1 MNMYV
6 DSFDDDELEVV
17 LDDSEGIE
25 VVLDSTAITWS
36 EINGDITKNKSVVEF
51 LNNLPMLPD
60 IPVEGQHRLKAV
72 EGEALWEEDNLAT
85 RDELSLAKEELQA
98 DIDTKQDK
106 GDYAL
111 KSELPDVT
119 PYATNEALTTAKEEL
134 QADIDTKQDKG
145 NYALKSEIPSIT
157 HLATKTEVE
166 SADRALTEAITK
178 LDADKQAKGDYAV
191 KSELTPLA
199 TKVELNNTSQ
209 ALQNNIDGKQD
220 KGDYALKSQIPDVSG
235 YATKTQLTEGLNN
248 KQDKGDYITKT
259 LYDQTNEAFQNAL
272 NGKQATGDY
281 VTKTDYATDSVAGVI
296 KVRNVFGCQVA
307 DGAIVPSEIP
317 LSTYL
322 TKGSNL
328 WVGKGTLE
336 NIKDDYVKRGITEN
350 ATVLTEDE
358 QAKAHTWLNVASKT
372 DTDKL
377 ATKEELTSGLAGKQ
391 ETGDYALKSEIPSLA
406 DYVKNT
412 DYATASKGGVVKQSS
427 TYGSGIANGFL
438 YAAPKTLEGYTSASD
453 NIFIGKGTLENIK
466 DDYVKRGLTDN
477 QVELTEEELAKIK
490 AYLKFADN
498 TDILTAIAS
507 IPQFKFSIVS
517 NLPETGEKMTLYL
530 VPKTGADNDVHNE
543 YVWIE
548 EESKY
553 EYIGTTAVDL
563 TDYVKKTDYATSTK
577 AGLVRPNV
585 GYGMYMSGEYP
596 YAATKSL
603 ADYNSASAGL
613 FVGKATLDNVLTQYA
628 KTVSLTQA
636 EYDAL
641 ETKDAN
647 TLYLIE
653 EE

>member
-6 DSFDDDELEVV
+6 DSFDDDELEIV

-60 IPVEGQHRLKAV
+60 IPVEGEHRLKAV
-72 EGEALWEEDNLAT
+72 DGEALWEENNLAT

-98 DIDTKQDK
+98 DIDTKQVK

-134 QADIDTKQDKG
+134 QADIDTKQVKG

-166 SADRALTEAITK
+166 SADKTLTEAVAK
-178 LDADKQAKGDYAV
+178 LDADKQNKGDYAV

-199 TKVELNNTSQ
+199 TKVELNTTSQ
-209 ALQNNIDGKQD
+209 ALQKNIDGKQD

-281 VTKTDYATDSVAGVI
+281 VTNTELENK
-296 KVRNVFGCQVA
+296 K
-307 DGAIVPSEIP
+307 
-317 LSTYL
+317 YL
-322 TKGSNL
+322 TSFTEEDPVYLADKPNL
-328 WVGKGTLE
+328 ALKSELP
-336 NIKDDYVKRGITEN
+336 D
-350 ATVLTEDE
+350 LTPY
-358 QAKAHTWLNVASKT
+358 
-372 DTDKL
+372 
-377 ATKEELTSGLAGKQ
+377 ATKEELNSGLSGKQ

-427 TYGSGIANGFL
+427 TYGSGITNGFL

-466 DDYVKRGLTDN
+466 DDYIKRGLTDN
-477 QVELTEEELAKIK
+477 QVELTEDELAKVK

-498 TDILTAIAS
+498 ADILTAIAS

-543 YVWIE
+543 YIWIE

-553 EYIGTTAVDL
+553 EYVGTTAVDL
-563 TDYVKKTDYATSTK
+563 TDYVKNTDYAGDN
-577 AGLVRPNV
+577 AGVIKRSNAYGTTLYSGYLVA
-585 GYGMYMSGEYP
+585 GES
-596 YAATKSL
+596 SL
-603 ADYNSASAGL
+603 EQYTTRQNSY
-613 FVGKATLDNVLTQYA
+613 FIGKGTLENVLTQYA
-628 KTVSLTQA
+628 KTVSITQA
-636 EYDAL
+636 DYDAL

>member
-60 IPVEGQHRLKAV
+60 IPVEGEHRLKAV

-85 RDELSLAKEELQA
+85 RDELSLTKEELQA
-98 DIDTKQDK
+98 GIDTKQAK

-119 PYATNEALTTAKEEL
+119 PYATNEALATAKEEL

-166 SADRALTEAITK
+166 SADKTLTEAVAK
-178 LDADKQAKGDYAV
+178 LDADKQDKGDYAV

-199 TKVELNNTSQ
+199 TKVELNTTSQ
-209 ALQNNIDGKQD
+209 ALQKNIDGKQD

-272 NGKQATGDY
+272 NGKQNTGDY
-281 VTKTDYATDSVAGVI
+281 VTNTELENK
-296 KVRNVFGCQVA
+296 K
-307 DGAIVPSEIP
+307 
-317 LSTYL
+317 YL
-322 TKGSNL
+322 TSFTEKDPVYLADKPNL
-328 WVGKGTLE
+328 ALKSELP
-336 NIKDDYVKRGITEN
+336 D
-350 ATVLTEDE
+350 LTPY
-358 QAKAHTWLNVASKT
+358 
-372 DTDKL
+372 

-391 ETGDYALKSEIPSLA
+391 ETGDYALKSEIPSLT

-412 DYATASKGGVVKQSS
+412 DYATTSKGGVVKQSS
-427 TYGSGIANGFL
+427 TYGSGITNGFL

-477 QVELTEEELAKIK
+477 QIELTEEELAKIK

-603 ADYNSASAGL
+603 ADYNTASAGL

>member
-6 DSFDDDELEVV
+6 DSFDDDEFELVLEA
-17 LDDSEGIE
+17 SEGIE
-25 VVLDSTAITWS
+25 VVLDGTAVTWS

-60 IPVEGQHRLKAV
+60 IPVEGEHRLKAV

-85 RDELSLAKEELQA
+85 KDELALAKEELQL
-98 DIDTKQDK
+98 DIDTKQVK

-119 PYATNEALTTAKEEL
+119 PYATNETLNKTKEEL
-134 QADIDTKQDKG
+134 QSAIDTKQAKG

-166 SADRALTEAITK
+166 SADKTLTEAIAN
-178 LDADKQAKGDYAV
+178 LNADKQDKGDYAV

-199 TKVELNNTSQ
+199 TKVELNTTSQ
-209 ALQNNIDGKQD
+209 ALQKNIDGKQD

-272 NGKQATGDY
+272 NGKQNTGDY
-281 VTKTDYATDSVAGVI
+281 VTNTELENKKYLTSFTEKDPVYLADKPNLALKSELPDLTPYAT
-296 KVRNVFGCQVA
+296 KV
-307 DGAIVPSEIP
+307 E
-317 LSTYL
+317 
-322 TKGSNL
+322 
-328 WVGKGTLE
+328 
-336 NIKDDYVKRGITEN
+336 
-350 ATVLTEDE
+350 
-358 QAKAHTWLNVASKT
+358 LN
-372 DTDKL
+372 
-377 ATKEELTSGLAGKQ
+377 SGLAGKQ
-391 ETGDYALKSEIPSLA
+391 ETGDYALKSEIPSLT
-406 DYVKNT
+406 DYVKKT
-412 DYATASKGGVVKQSS
+412 DYANATTGGVVKQSS
-427 TYGSGIANGFL
+427 TYGSGITNGFL
-438 YAAPKTLEGYTSASD
+438 YATPKTLEGYTSASD

-466 DDYVKRGLTDN
+466 DDYIKRGLTDN
-477 QVELTEEELAKIK
+477 QVELTEEELAKVK

-517 NLPETGEKMTLYL
+517 NLPATGEKMTLYL

-563 TDYVKKTDYATSTK
+563 TDYVKNTDYAQGSVAGVVKTSSYY
-577 AGLVRPNV
+577 GV
-585 GYGMYMSGEYP
+585 GTNAQGFLLASQ
-596 YAATKSL
+596 KSL
-603 ADYNSASAGL
+603 SDYDKGDNAM
-613 FVGKATLDNVLTQYA
+613 FVAKGTLTNVLTQYA

>member
-6 DSFDDDELEVV
+6 DSFDDDELEIV

-36 EINGDITKNKSVVEF
+36 EINGEITKNKSVVEF

-60 IPVEGQHRLKAV
+60 IPVEGEHRLKAV
-72 EGEALWEEDNLAT
+72 EGEALWEEDSLAT
-85 RDELSLAKEELQA
+85 RDELALAKEELQA
-98 DIDTKQDK
+98 DIDTKQVK

-134 QADIDTKQDKG
+134 QADIDTKQVKG

-209 ALQNNIDGKQD
+209 ALQKNIDGKQD

-248 KQDKGDYITKT
+248 KQDKGDYVTKT

-281 VTKTDYATDSVAGVI
+281 VTKTELEN
-296 KVRNVFGCQVA
+296 KN
-307 DGAIVPSEIP
+307 
-317 LSTYL
+317 YL
-322 TKGSNL
+322 TSF
-328 WVGKGTLE
+328 TE
-336 NIKDDYVKRGITEN
+336 KDPVYLADKPSLALKSELPD
-350 ATVLTEDE
+350 LTPY
-358 QAKAHTWLNVASKT
+358 
-372 DTDKL
+372 

-391 ETGDYALKSEIPSLA
+391 ETGNYALKSEIPSLA

-427 TYGSGIANGFL
+427 TYGSGITNGFL

-466 DDYVKRGLTDN
+466 DDYIKRGLTDS

-498 TDILTAIAS
+498 ADILTAIAS

-517 NLPETGEKMTLYL
+517 NLPETGKKMTLYL
-530 VPKTGADNDVHNE
+530 VPKTGTDTDVHDE
-543 YVWIE
+543 YIWIE
-548 EESKY
+548 ENNKY
-553 EYIGTTAVDL
+553 EYVGTTAVDL
-563 TDYVKKTDYATSTK
+563 TDYVKNTDYSSTTKGGVVKTSTERAIVVSK
-577 AGLVRPNV
+577 DGTL
-585 GYGMYMSGEYP
+585 GCQ
-596 YAATKSL
+596 TKSL
-603 ADYNSASAGL
+603 SAYLSYTQGNL
-613 FVGKATLDNVLTQYA
+613 FIGKGTLDNVLTQYS
-628 KTVSLTQA
+628 KTVLTTQS

>member
-60 IPVEGQHRLKAV
+60 IPVEGEHRIKAV

-98 DIDTKQDK
+98 GIDTKQDK

-134 QADIDTKQDKG
+134 QADIDTKQVKG
-145 NYALKSEIPSIT
+145 DYALKSEIPSIT

-166 SADRALTEAITK
+166 SANETLTEAVAK
-178 LDADKQAKGDYAV
+178 LDADKQDKGDYAV

-199 TKVELNNTSQ
+199 TKVELNTTSQ
-209 ALQNNIDGKQD
+209 ALQNNINGKQD

-272 NGKQATGDY
+272 NGKQNTGDY
-281 VTKTDYATDSVAGVI
+281 VTNTELENK
-296 KVRNVFGCQVA
+296 K
-307 DGAIVPSEIP
+307 
-317 LSTYL
+317 YL
-322 TKGSNL
+322 TSF
-328 WVGKGTLE
+328 
-336 NIKDDYVKRGITEN
+336 TEEDPVYL
-350 ATVLTEDE
+350 ADKPSLALKSELPDLTPY
-358 QAKAHTWLNVASKT
+358 
-372 DTDKL
+372 
-377 ATKEELTSGLAGKQ
+377 ATKEELTSGLSGKQ

-412 DYATASKGGVVKQSS
+412 DYASASKGGVVKQSS
-427 TYGSGIANGFL
+427 TYGSGITNGFL
-438 YAAPKTLEGYTSASD
+438 YATPKTLEGYTSASD

-466 DDYVKRGLTDN
+466 DDYVKRGLIDN

-498 TDILTAIAS
+498 ADILTAIAS

-517 NLPETGEKMTLYL
+517 ELPTNGEKMTLYL

-543 YVWIE
+543 YIWIE

-553 EYIGTTAVDL
+553 EYVGTTAVDL
-563 TDYVKKTDYATSTK
+563 TDYVKNTDYATTTE
-577 AGLVRPNV
+577 AGLVKPTSYFGTNV
-585 GYGMYMSGEYP
+585 DSSGAIHASPYTVEQLQAKSEY
-596 YAATKSL
+596 TFISK
-603 ADYNSASAGL
+603 G
-613 FVGKATLDNVLTQYA
+613 TLENVLTQYA
-628 KTVSLTQA
+628 KTVSITQA

-641 ETKDAN
+641 ETKDED
-647 TLYLIE
+647 LFYMIVE
-653 EE
+653 E